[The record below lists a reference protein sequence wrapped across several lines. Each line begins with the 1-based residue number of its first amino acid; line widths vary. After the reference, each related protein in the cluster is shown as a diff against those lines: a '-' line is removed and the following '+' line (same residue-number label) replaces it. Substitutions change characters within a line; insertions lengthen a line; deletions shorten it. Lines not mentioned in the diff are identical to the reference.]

1 MKIIVAGG
9 YDTKNLGDHAMLKV
23 LVRDLSAKVP
33 DLETVLLSRHP
44 DKAFDEAYGVRSI
57 SNLDYDSKE
66 ASLGKWFRGLNYG
79 DDTGHLRVIRKE
91 LESADLLVIG
101 GGRLL
106 VDISLGLYRG
116 PLPYYALL
124 VTLARF
130 FDLPVVIF
138 GMTIISVDTDAG
150 RELIRYIV
158 SNSDAVMVR
167 EESSRLEL
175 EMLGLGSERVKVLP
189 DPALGLER
197 LDRKALGLDILRAEG
212 IEFKTARCVAI
223 SVRSIATLW
232 DGRAEKDGSSF
243 IEALSRFADNLAEVL
258 QADLLFVPQQTYCVD
273 DKFEDDR
280 QVAIAVR
287 EGMAR
292 KDLAH
297 IVRGDYDLDDTLA
310 LYQLSEMLV
319 ATRRHAIVFAL
330 TQGIPVVALSGDP
343 NIEGFMQSV
352 GGASEVVKLEE
363 MNTPAA
369 MAKIKQVWGEREQRA
384 AAIAEHIS
392 EIRKGVCGYAE
403 TVVNIVGSKL

>member
-1 MKIIVAGG
+1 MKIVVAGG

-23 LVRDLSAKVP
+23 LVRDFSAKVS

-44 DKAFDEAYGVRSI
+44 DKAFDKAYGVRSI
-57 SNLDYDSKE
+57 HNLDYDTKE
-66 ASLGKWFRGLNYG
+66 ASLGHWFRGLNYG
-79 DDTGHLRVIRKE
+79 DDTEHLRIIRKE

-130 FDLPVVIF
+130 FGLPVVIF
-138 GMTIISVDTDAG
+138 GMTIISVDTEAG

-175 EMLGLGSERVKVLP
+175 ERLGLMSERVQVLP
-189 DPALGLER
+189 DPALGLESI
-197 LDRKALGLDILRAEG
+197 DRKEKGLEILRDEG
-212 IEFKTARCVAI
+212 IELKTRRCLAF
-223 SVRSIATLW
+223 SVRSIVTLW
-232 DGRAEKDGSSF
+232 DGRAEQDGSSF
-243 IEALSRFADNLAEVL
+243 IEALTKFADTLAETL
-258 QADLLFVPQQTYCVD
+258 EADILFIPQQTYCVD
-273 DKFEDDR
+273 EKFEDDR

-297 IVRGDYDLDDTLA
+297 IIRGDYDVDETLA

-319 ATRRHAIVFAL
+319 ATRRHAMVFAL

-352 GGASEVVKLEE
+352 GGASEVVKLED

-369 MAKIKQVWGEREQRA
+369 TAKIKQIWGEREQRGE
-384 AAIAEHIS
+384 AIAEHIRELRS
-392 EIRKGVCGYAE
+392 S
-403 TVVNIVGSKL
+403 VGDYSDTMVDIIASKV